1 MLHILGFIMAGQI
14 NRKKR
19 KPLKQEKEYKERNRF
34 RIIFYAGGPANFIL
48 SISLINI
55 HQTFIYAHDW
65 SECVT
70 RPNMSQV
77 PTSMSIRKKSLFKIY
92 FKMREHLLKNKVI

>member
-70 RPNMSQV
+70 
-77 PTSMSIRKKSLFKIY
+77 
-92 FKMREHLLKNKVI
+92 